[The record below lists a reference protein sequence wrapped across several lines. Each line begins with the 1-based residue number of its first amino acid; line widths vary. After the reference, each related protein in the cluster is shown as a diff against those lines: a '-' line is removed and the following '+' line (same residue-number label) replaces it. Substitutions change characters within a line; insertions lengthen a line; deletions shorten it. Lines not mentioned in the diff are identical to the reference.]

1 MNKFI
6 TTFADFEV
14 DNNSG
19 EAIGYESAVELKE
32 PEYPISEDDAQ
43 HFVLA
48 FEDACDEV
56 DYDALR
62 EAEADEAWQNLRD
75 ELHPERAA
83 ITTAIADC
91 EAAFIK

>member
-1 MNKFI
+1 MTNKYI

-19 EAIGYESAVELKE
+19 EAIGYESAVEIVE
-32 PEYPISEDDAQ
+32 PEYPISEEDAS
-43 HFVLA
+43 H

-62 EAEADEAWQNLRD
+62 EAEADDAWQNLRD
-75 ELHPERAA
+75 ELHPERAT
-83 ITTAIADC
+83 ITAAIADC